1 MCSEARVAG
10 SAGPDQT
17 RDTDPIIGLGGDG
30 DSIHS
35 KASPWPLPSPATRP
49 GTWGQCAGSVAHD
62 LLTSEEAASMR
73 ITARLPAAW
82 WWCRVGGS
90 GQREDGRAGGSSGG
104 LRGARAPCGAWG
116 VSWGHLSPGGG
127 QGESKGQSQGGQ
139 ANPES
144 SWRTRSRRLLRG
156 GGAPAC
162 GSGLRSF
169 SAQPSPAGSPCLSRK
184 GEINF

>member
-1 MCSEARVAG
+1 MLRARVAG

-17 RDTDPIIGLGGDG
+17 GDTDPIIGLGGDG

-35 KASPWPLPSPATRP
+35 KAPPLPLPSPATRV
-49 GTWGQCAGSVAHD
+49 GTWGRCAGSVAHD
-62 LLTSEEAASMR
+62 LLTSEEAASVR

-82 WWCRVGGS
+82 WWCQMGGS

-116 VSWGHLSPGGG
+116 VSWAHLSPGGG

-139 ANPES
+139 ANPK
-144 SWRTRSRRLLRG
+144 RSPGGQGAGEGGRRHVAVVCGPSQPNPPQQALPASLARG
-156 GGAPAC
+156 R
-162 GSGLRSF
+162 LTF
-169 SAQPSPAGSPCLSRK
+169 
-184 GEINF
+184 N